1 VIDTVLNGF
10 EAALT
15 FLHDIFEPVFG
26 VHSWGWAIIA
36 LTLVVR
42 IALLPLAI
50 KQTRSMR
57 AMQALQPQIK
67 ELQKKYKVDRDLM
80 RKDPEQYKAKKA
92 KLNEE
97 MMALYQR
104 EGANPAASCLP
115 LLAQAP
121 IFLALFYTLRRSDDL
136 TGAPFYF
143 FTRYVSEEGLAG
155 IVSNAGWPGW
165 LLIVLMSGT
174 MFVSQKQMMARTA
187 ATQGADSN
195 PMAQQ
200 QKILLYVMPVFLAV
214 ISFQFP
220 LGILLYW
227 VTTNFWQV
235 AQQWIILREVQHEV
249 EEGTLADK
257 PGGGAAARWMRN
269 RRDRGGEATDVE
281 GEAAPRRISPGAS
294 SGKKPPPTG
303 EQRPSRDDG
312 RTPEDGSTGGDVAA
326 SAEDT
331 GTGSVAGSSD
341 ETSPSD
347 PSDPSD
353 PGDVPGKT
361 TGRGSQKGSDRPPGR
376 RGSNGPTPGSTT
388 NGAAPD
394 DPSAPRREHLPRR
407 RRGGGSSD

>member
-1 VIDTVLNGF
+1 VIDTVLDAF

-15 FLHDIFEPVFG
+15 FLHDIFVPVFG
-26 VHSWGWAIIA
+26 DHSWGWAIIA

-136 TGAPFYF
+136 IGAPFYF
-143 FTRYVSEEGLAG
+143 FTRYVPDEGLAG
-155 IVSNAGWPGW
+155 IVSAASWPGW

-257 PGGGAAARWMRN
+257 PGGGAAARWMRSRRN
-269 RRDRGGEATDVE
+269 RSEAVE
-281 GEAAPRRISPGAS
+281 DDGPSTPRRISPGAS
-294 SGKKPPPTG
+294 SGKKPVPPPAATD
-303 EQRPSRDDG
+303 RPADEGRDGSPEGAASANADAVPGVPADDG
-312 RTPEDGSTGGDVAA
+312 DPSPPRDAAPTDGPSTTPEPRAGAGREDGTGEDGSKPSYG
-326 SAEDT
+326 
-331 GTGSVAGSSD
+331 GSS
-341 ETSPSD
+341 
-347 PSDPSD
+347 
-353 PGDVPGKT
+353 
-361 TGRGSQKGSDRPPGR
+361 
-376 RGSNGPTPGSTT
+376 T
-388 NGAAPD
+388 NGSGPD
-394 DPSAPRREHLPRR
+394 GGSATPRREHLPRR
-407 RRGGGSSD
+407 RRGGSSD

>member
-1 VIDTVLNGF
+1 LSGLTTTVTTFFGNVLS
-10 EAALT
+10 
-15 FLHDIFEPVFG
+15 FLHDLFVAVPFMEAAA
-26 VHSWGWAIIA
+26 WGWAIIA

-67 ELQKKYKVDRDLM
+67 ELQKKYKVDRELM
-80 RKDPEQYKAKKA
+80 RKDPEQYKAKKQ

-121 IFLALFYTLRRSDDL
+121 IFLALFWTLRDYEPL
-136 TGAPFYF
+136 IGAEFYF
-143 FTRYVSEEGLAG
+143 FTGVGDGGLEM
-155 IVSNAGWPGW
+155 IVREAGWPGW

-174 MFVSQKQMMARTA
+174 MFVSQKQMMARNA
-187 ATQGADSN
+187 AQMADN

-227 VTTNFWQV
+227 VTTNVWQV

-249 EEGTLADK
+249 DEGTLAEH
-257 PGGGAAARWMRN
+257 
-269 RRDRGGEATDVE
+269 RGGEAASKGGKQGKPGSGGE
-281 GEAAPRRISPGAS
+281 GKRRSPGAS
-294 SGKKPPPTG
+294 SGKG
-303 EQRPSRDDG
+303 PSGPDAGDDG
-312 RTPEDGSTGGDVAA
+312 GGKRRPAKGRDSSSGGTGGTGRGRDAA
-326 SAEDT
+326 GKGPAAA
-331 GTGSVAGSSD
+331 GGSDAAG
-341 ETSPSD
+341 
-347 PSDPSD
+347 SD
-353 PGDVPGKT
+353 PGADASHDQPSPN
-361 TGRGSQKGSDRPPGR
+361 GSGQTRKRD
-376 RGSNGPTPGSTT
+376 
-388 NGAAPD
+388 
-394 DPSAPRREHLPRR
+394 HLPRR
-407 RRGGGSSD
+407 GGGRSTDPRGD